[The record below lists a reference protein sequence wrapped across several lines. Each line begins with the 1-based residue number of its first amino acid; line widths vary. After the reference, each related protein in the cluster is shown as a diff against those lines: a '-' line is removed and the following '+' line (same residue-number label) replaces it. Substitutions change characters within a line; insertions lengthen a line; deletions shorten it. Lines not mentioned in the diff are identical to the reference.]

1 MTMLLELIHFVL
13 EAVQIVL
20 SFEISG
26 ILVSDKEDK

>member
-1 MTMLLELIHFVL
+1 MTMLLDIIHFVL

-20 SFEISG
+20 SFEIIG